1 MGAAALPDSG
11 AIRFWEQ
18 NKMSTQPQ
26 LTESLEDYLEA
37 IAELIAVEGHAHA
50 KEIAAKLNVK
60 MPSVTGALRQLE
72 KMGCIVYNTHYPV
85 QLTEK
90 GRLIAEDVIHHH
102 GVLKKFFSE
111 ILGLSLEKASETA
124 CRLEHLIDCDTIH
137 RFVLFS
143 EAIEKR
149 TDARALQTYLTEAM
163 SMPELK
169 VLSDCTPGEKV
180 VVEKF
185 GRNIIAADAVPQLKN
200 GDAVTV
206 EGFSLDRSVV
216 RVTVADRT
224 FEAPTPLAENIW
236 VRPAPKN

>member
-1 MGAAALPDSG
+1 M
-11 AIRFWEQ
+11 I
-18 NKMSTQPQ
+18 PQ

-90 GRLIAEDVIHHH
+90 GREIAEDVIHHH

-111 ILGLSLEKASETA
+111 ILGLPLEKASDTA
-124 CRLEHLIDCDTIH
+124 CRLEHLIDCDTIS

-143 EAIEKR
+143 EAIAKR
-149 TDARALQTYLTEAM
+149 TDAKALQTYLTEAM
-163 SMPELK
+163 SQPDLA
-169 VLSDCTPGEKV
+169 VLSDCKPGGKAV
-180 VVEKF
+180 VARF
-185 GRNIIAADAVPQLKN
+185 GRNLAQDTVTGLKP
-200 GDAVTV
+200 GDEVTV
-206 EGFSLDRSVV
+206 EGFSLDRSSV
-216 RVTVADRT
+216 RVTVDGKT
-224 FEAPTPLAENIW
+224 FDIPTAQAENIW
-236 VRPAPKN
+236 CHPAGKE

>member
-1 MGAAALPDSG
+1 MP
-11 AIRFWEQ
+11 E
-18 NKMSTQPQ
+18 Q

-90 GRLIAEDVIHHH
+90 GREIAEDVIHHH
-102 GVLKKFFSE
+102 GVLKRFFSE
-111 ILGLSLEKASETA
+111 ILGLPLEKASETA
-124 CRLEHLIDCDTIH
+124 CRLEHLIDCDTIA

-143 EAIEKR
+143 EAIGKR
-149 TDARALQTYLTEAM
+149 TDARALQTYLTEAL
-163 SMPELK
+163 SLPEFK
-169 VLSDCTPGEKV
+169 VLSDCAPGEKA

-185 GRNIIAADAVPQLKN
+185 GRNLAPDALPRLRQ

-206 EGFSLDRSVV
+206 EGFSLDRSSV
-216 RVTVADRT
+216 RVTINGKTLDV
-224 FEAPTPLAENIW
+224 PTPQAENIW
-236 VRPAPKN
+236 VRPETGN

>member
-1 MGAAALPDSG
+1 MNT
-11 AIRFWEQ
+11 I
-18 NKMSTQPQ
+18 PQ

-37 IAELIAVEGHAHA
+37 IAELIEVEGHAHA

-72 KMGCIVYNTHYPV
+72 KMGCIEYNTHYPV

-111 ILGLSLEKASETA
+111 ILGLPLEKASDTA
-124 CRLEHLIDCDTIH
+124 CRLEHLIDCDTIS
-137 RFVLFS
+137 RFILFS

-149 TDARALQTYLTEAM
+149 TDSRALQTYLTEAM
-163 SMPELK
+163 SLPGFT
-169 VLSDCTPGEKV
+169 VLSDCKPGKKV

-185 GRNIIAADAVPQLKN
+185 GRNLAQDAAAGLGIKP

-206 EGFSLDRSVV
+206 EGFSLDRSMV
-216 RVTVADRT
+216 RVTSADGGT
-224 FEAPTPLAENIW
+224 LDIPTPQAENIW
-236 VRPAPKN
+236 CRPVEKD

>member
-1 MGAAALPDSG
+1 M
-11 AIRFWEQ
+11 I
-18 NKMSTQPQ
+18 PQ

-90 GRLIAEDVIHHH
+90 GREIAEDVIHHH

-111 ILGLSLEKASETA
+111 ILGLPLEKASDTA
-124 CRLEHLIDCDTIH
+124 CRLEHLIDCDTIS

-143 EAIEKR
+143 EAIAKR
-149 TDARALQTYLTEAM
+149 TDAKALQTYLTEAM
-163 SMPELK
+163 SQPDLA
-169 VLSDCTPGEKV
+169 VLSDCNPGGKAV
-180 VVEKF
+180 VARF
-185 GRNIIAADAVPQLKN
+185 GRNLAQDTVTGLKP
-200 GDAVTV
+200 GDEVTV
-206 EGFSLDRSVV
+206 EGFSLDRSSV
-216 RVTVADRT
+216 RVTVDGKT
-224 FEAPTPLAENIW
+224 LDIPTAQAENIW
-236 VRPAPKN
+236 CRPAEPMTHAFRHLPLGND

>member
-1 MGAAALPDSG
+1 MTMP
-11 AIRFWEQ
+11 E
-18 NKMSTQPQ
+18 Q

-37 IAELIAVEGHAHA
+37 IAELIEIEGHAHA

-111 ILGLSLEKASETA
+111 ILGLPLEKASETA
-124 CRLEHLIDCDTIH
+124 CRLEHLIDCDTIA

-143 EAIEKR
+143 EAIGKR
-149 TDARALQTYLTEAM
+149 TDARALQTYLTEAL
-163 SMPELK
+163 SMPDLK
-169 VLSDCTPGEKV
+169 VLSDCAPGSRV
-180 VVEKF
+180 AVEKT
-185 GRNIIAADAVPQLKN
+185 GRNISADAVPGLKP
-200 GDAVTV
+200 GDAATV
-206 EGFSLDRSVV
+206 EGFSLDRSAI
-216 RVTVADRT
+216 RVTVAGRT
-224 FEAPTPLAENIW
+224 FEVPTPLAENIW
-236 VRPAPKN
+236 VRPED

>member
-1 MGAAALPDSG
+1 M
-11 AIRFWEQ
+11 I
-18 NKMSTQPQ
+18 PQ

-90 GRLIAEDVIHHH
+90 GREIAEDVIHHH

-111 ILGLSLEKASETA
+111 ILGLPLEKASDTA
-124 CRLEHLIDCDTIH
+124 CRLEHLIDCDTIS

-143 EAIEKR
+143 EAIAKR
-149 TDARALQTYLTEAM
+149 TDAKALQTYLTEAM
-163 SMPELK
+163 SQPDLV
-169 VLSDCTPGEKV
+169 VLSDCKPGGKAV
-180 VVEKF
+180 VVRF
-185 GRNIIAADAVPQLKN
+185 GRNLAQDTVTGLKP
-200 GDAVTV
+200 GDEVTV
-206 EGFSLDRSVV
+206 EGFSLDRSGV
-216 RVTVADRT
+216 RVTVDGKT
-224 FEAPTPLAENIW
+224 LDIPTAQAENIW
-236 VRPAPKN
+236 CRPEK

>member
-1 MGAAALPDSG
+1 MP
-11 AIRFWEQ
+11 E
-18 NKMSTQPQ
+18 Q

-90 GRLIAEDVIHHH
+90 GREIAEDVIHHH
-102 GVLKKFFSE
+102 GVLKRFFSE
-111 ILGLSLEKASETA
+111 ILGLPLEKASETA
-124 CRLEHLIDCDTIH
+124 CRLEHLIDCDTIA

-143 EAIEKR
+143 EAIGKR
-149 TDARALQTYLTEAM
+149 TDARALQTYLTEAL
-163 SMPELK
+163 SMPEFK
-169 VLSDCTPGEKV
+169 VLSDCAPGEKA

-185 GRNIIAADAVPQLKN
+185 GRNLAPDALPRLRQ

-206 EGFSLDRSVV
+206 EGFSLDRSSV
-216 RVTVADRT
+216 RVTINGKTLDV
-224 FEAPTPLAENIW
+224 PTPQAENIW
-236 VRPAPKN
+236 VRPETGN